1 MNLLKE
7 FNQYIKEQNLFQ
19 HKDKLILAVSGGVD
33 SVVLCHLCK
42 QANFNFIIAHC
53 NFQLRNKE
61 SERDEIF
68 VKTLGEKYDVEV
80 MIKIFD
86 TNKYAKDNKISI
98 QLAAR
103 ELRYK
108 WFDELLHK
116 IKKDSNPELINCP
129 QPAANW
135 ILTAHHANDNIET
148 LLMNFFKGT
157 GISGLHGILPKQ
169 ANLIRPLLFAKKE
182 ALAEFALANN
192 LYFVLDSS
200 NNLDKYTRNY
210 FRNKLIPDL
219 KKAYPQ
225 VENNLLNNINR
236 FSEIELLYKQSIEL
250 NKKKLLQPKGNEIH
264 IPILKLVATK
274 PLHTL
279 LYEIIKDY
287 NFTPNQTDEVAGLLK
302 SETGKYI
309 QSATHRI
316 FKNRNWIVI
325 APKNTDHAQHI
336 LIEKEGIFSFTLGSI
351 QVNKVDNISTSISS
365 NLLAVQLN
373 LDEIKFPLLLRKAK
387 QGDYFYPL
395 GMMKKKK
402 LSRFFTDQK
411 LSLTQKEKTWVI
423 EMDKKIIWVVGMRID
438 ERFKIEYNTKKLLQ
452 LILIVTE

>member
-116 IKKDSNPELINCP
+116 IKKDSNPELISCP
-129 QPAANW
+129 QPAAKW

-236 FSEIELLYKQSIEL
+236 FS
-250 NKKKLLQPKGNEIH
+250 
-264 IPILKLVATK
+264 
-274 PLHTL
+274 
-279 LYEIIKDY
+279 
-287 NFTPNQTDEVAGLLK
+287 
-302 SETGKYI
+302 
-309 QSATHRI
+309 
-316 FKNRNWIVI
+316 
-325 APKNTDHAQHI
+325 
-336 LIEKEGIFSFTLGSI
+336 
-351 QVNKVDNISTSISS
+351 
-365 NLLAVQLN
+365 
-373 LDEIKFPLLLRKAK
+373 
-387 QGDYFYPL
+387 
-395 GMMKKKK
+395 
-402 LSRFFTDQK
+402 
-411 LSLTQKEKTWVI
+411 
-423 EMDKKIIWVVGMRID
+423 
-438 ERFKIEYNTKKLLQ
+438 
-452 LILIVTE
+452 